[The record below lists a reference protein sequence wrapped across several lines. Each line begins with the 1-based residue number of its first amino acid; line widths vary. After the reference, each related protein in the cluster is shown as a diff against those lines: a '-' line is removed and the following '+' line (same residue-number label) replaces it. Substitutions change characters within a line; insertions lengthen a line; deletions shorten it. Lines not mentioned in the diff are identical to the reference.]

1 MQQGEKK
8 TEFIAYESSKLLL
21 KRKTQLE
28 MNKDMKMNHNMYKI
42 NKKIKKDTKK
52 DINHKNK
59 KKN

>member
-1 MQQGEKK
+1 
-8 TEFIAYESSKLLL
+8 
-21 KRKTQLE
+21 